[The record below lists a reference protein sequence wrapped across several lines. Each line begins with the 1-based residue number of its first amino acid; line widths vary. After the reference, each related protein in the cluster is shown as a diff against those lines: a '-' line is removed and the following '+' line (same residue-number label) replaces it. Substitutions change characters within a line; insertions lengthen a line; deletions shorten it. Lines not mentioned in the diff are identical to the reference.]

1 MSKQKKGRA
10 GLLAAEEWLECGH
23 VYPRKAGRTGLLG
36 AVVCMDRTVPRCGCW
51 ARLLRGAPE
60 DRLGLLGD
68 SGWGEGPLLM
78 QGTGLVSLP
87 WSWEGCERRETGD

>member
-60 DRLGLLGD
+60 DRLGLLGVNLQGWQQRRGNYAWLWL
-68 SGWGEGPLLM
+68 SGWGVL
-78 QGTGLVSLP
+78 
-87 WSWEGCERRETGD
+87 ERG